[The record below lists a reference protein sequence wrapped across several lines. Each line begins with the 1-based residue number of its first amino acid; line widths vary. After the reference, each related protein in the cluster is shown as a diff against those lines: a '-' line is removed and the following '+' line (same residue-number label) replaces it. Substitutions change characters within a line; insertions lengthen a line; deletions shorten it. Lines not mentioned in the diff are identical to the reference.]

1 MSDELTKAI
10 ESIPPAQLDVMR
22 KRFQDEIELSG
33 AVHVAAATKF
43 QAGLDKVVDVLLI
56 LVLKFARAT
65 SALIAIGFV
74 LIVCL
79 VTLIVAT
86 VKVLEVSNQVAEIQQ
101 HQDEFS
107 MSQKRIEEST
117 TATQKQVDSTNQKID
132 ATQAKVDT
140 VVDSAPKVE
149 VDARTGRAK
158 IVIPAKAKKPATAT
172 APAVASSKP
181 LEIDLR

>member
-79 VTLIVAT
+79 VTLIIAT

-117 TATQKQVDSTNQKID
+117 TATQKQVDSTSQKID
-132 ATQAKVDT
+132 ATQAVLESD
-140 VVDSAPKVE
+140 PHVE
-149 VDARTGRAK
+149 VDTKTGRAK
-158 IVIPAKAKKPATAT
+158 IIIPAKAKKPATAT

-181 LEIDLR
+181 LEIDLK